1 MKLNFLNILDL
12 KNIYLLFI
20 IILKNI
26 FIIDYNFFINIL
38 K

>member
-12 KNIYLLFI
+12 KNIYFLFI

-26 FIIDYNFFINIL
+26 FIIDYKFFINIL
-38 K
+38 I